1 MATSAHPALA
11 RHPVLEPVN
20 EAPPAGSAP
29 GRARRGSVPQAMQ
42 RIFSSLATR
51 NYRLFFFGQM
61 VSVSGTWGQTVAQAF
76 LVLEL
81 THSGTALGLV
91 IGAQFLPLLLFT
103 PLGGLL
109 ADRLPKRRVLYC
121 TQGTSAL
128 LAAAFAVVVGTHVV
142 AMWMVY
148 LLAFGLGMVNVFD
161 NPVRQSFISEMV
173 GPGDL
178 RNAVTLNSV
187 TVNIARIIGPAI
199 GGVLIALI
207 GLVACFAFNSL
218 SFAAVLFSLVRMRAA
233 ELHPSAA
240 VPRRPGQLR
249 SGWRYARTTPELA
262 VPLIMIAVIG
272 TLAWEFQV
280 SLPLV
285 AHAAFHGGAGTY
297 AIMMSFMAAGAIGG
311 GMVSAGRSRTSAR
324 GLSVAAVGWGTAIL
338 AAALAPALWL
348 ELITLVFVGVG
359 GISFNTLAKTSLQ
372 LAAAPAMRGR
382 VMALWAVAWLGSTPI
397 GGPIVG
403 WVGQN
408 LGARWSLIVGGVPTV
423 LIGLV
428 AWPRLSR
435 IDARAGAEA
444 ASQGVAG
451 PVLAGTVDM
460 LRMAAPRCRRRVV
473 RNKRPGRPRRGRSG
487 GLAEPGGRP
496 GRGSR

>member
-1 MATSAHPALA
+1 MA
-11 RHPVLEPVN
+11 
-20 EAPPAGSAP
+20 
-29 GRARRGSVPQAMQ
+29 
-42 RIFSSLATR
+42 RIFSSLASH

-61 VSVSGTWGQTVAQAF
+61 VSVSGTWAQTVAQAF

-109 ADRLPKRRVLYC
+109 ADRLPKRRVLYA
-121 TQGTSAL
+121 TQATSAL

-178 RNAVTLNSV
+178 RNAVALNSV
-187 TVNIARIIGPAI
+187 TVNFARIIGPAI
-199 GGVLIALI
+199 GGALIALV

-233 ELHPSAA
+233 ELHPAA
-240 VPRRPGQLR
+240 PLPRRPGQLR
-249 SGWRYARTTPELA
+249 SGWLYVRTTPELA

-285 AHAAFHGGAGTY
+285 ARVAFHGGAGTY
-297 AIMMSFMAAGAIGG
+297 ATMMSFMAAGAIGG
-311 GMVSAGRSRTSAR
+311 GMVSASRSRTSAR
-324 GLSVAAVGWGTAIL
+324 GLSVAAIGWGLAIL
-338 AAALAPALWL
+338 AAALAPALWM
-348 ELITLVFVGVG
+348 ELIALVFVGIG

-372 LAAAPAMRGR
+372 LAAVPAMRGR
-382 VMALWAVAWLGSTPI
+382 VMALWAVAWMGSTPI

-408 LGARWSLIVGGVPTV
+408 LGARWSLILGGVPTV
-423 LIGLV
+423 LIGLA
-428 AWPRLSR
+428 AWRSLCR
-435 IDARAGAEA
+435 MDARVRPEKTSTGRTPSE
-444 ASQGVAG
+444 SRHRSMSPRRRRGVDHE
-451 PVLAGTVDM
+451 AGTVEPQGGGDA
-460 LRMAAPRCRRRVV
+460 LGHV
-473 RNKRPGRPRRGRSG
+473 GGQIGRGRFARREPPAVR
-487 GLAEPGGRP
+487 GLEGRDGAP
-496 GRGSR
+496 